1 MKQMLNPIKPV
12 IMKKIIFAALALF
25 TIGIATASADKN
37 RIIAKENLPQKSQQ
51 FINSHF
57 SSIKV
62 SYVKEEYDFFEKS
75 FEVVFAD
82 GSKVEFARNG
92 EWKEVDC
99 RYTAVPAPI
108 IPQAI
113 VKYIKNNYPDVKV
126 LQIEKK
132 RSDYEVKI
140 SNRLELTFDSK
151 YNIIDIDD

>member
-1 MKQMLNPIKPV
+1 
-12 IMKKIIFAALALF
+12 MKKLIIVALALF
-25 TIGIATASADKN
+25 TIGIVTASADKN

-51 FINSHF
+51 FITTHF
-57 SSIKV
+57 GDMKI
-62 SYVKEEYDFFEKS
+62 SYVKEERDFLEKS

-82 GSKVEFARNG
+82 GTKVEFARNG

-99 RYTAVPAPI
+99 RYTAVPTPI
-108 IPQAI
+108 VPQAI
-113 VKYIKNNYPDVKV
+113 VKYIKSNYPDVKV

>member
-1 MKQMLNPIKPV
+1 
-12 IMKKIIFAALALF
+12 MKKIIFAALALF

-99 RYTAVPAPI
+99 RYTAVPTPI
-108 IPQAI
+108 VPQAI
-113 VKYIKNNYPDVKV
+113 VKYIKSNYPDVKV

>member
-1 MKQMLNPIKPV
+1 
-12 IMKKIIFAALALF
+12 MKKIIFAALALF
-25 TIGIATASADKN
+25 TIGIATVSADKN

-99 RYTAVPAPI
+99 RYTAVPTPI
-108 IPQAI
+108 VPQAI
-113 VKYIKNNYPDVKV
+113 VKYIKSNYPDVKV